1 MQPVSDK
8 GGVQGNSSELGRTGD
23 AGLENHQR
31 GEAPAAGAATP
42 AMVQK
47 SIGVAFPKPKDTP
60 LTDAP
65 LAATEVADAVNDT
78 SPGGNIP
85 AEMTGSD
92 TGDSLAASEPT
103 VVVRGATSSLANTGL
118 STINTSEVDSLIL
131 QASQGD
137 PAAQAELAEK
147 YFSGDGIQ
155 KDLGQAVY
163 WYKKAAEQGQIH
175 AQISLSGM
183 YRRGTGVTQD
193 LKRAAY
199 WCTKAAEQG
208 HRFSQSGLGFLYEIG
223 SGVEQNFEQAAYW
236 HLRSSM
242 KSAVDPS
249 RKNFK
254 CRFGGEEVL
263 KCLLEVLKK
272 YPEFHGPKKLEFS
285 LFKFSQP
292 TFEMLD
298 QLIQFDQSIES
309 LIISNDI
316 NYEAEQDSPLIER
329 LINSLRE
336 ENTSLIELK
345 FDNIDEALQIQL
357 DQLLEQNKVVGEL
370 RRYVSKHPT
379 VNSDDLPL
387 EVLVQVMDKLIIHRI
402 RNGQDKAATQAA
414 VDEFLMG
421 AQYQVL
427 ESSRTQPD
435 TI

>member
-1 MQPVSDK
+1 MRPVSDK

-78 SPGGNIP
+78 SPGGNTP

-92 TGDSLAASEPT
+92 TGNSLAASEPT
-103 VVVRGATSSLANTGL
+103 VVVRGATSSIANTGL

-147 YFSGDGIQ
+147 YFRGDGIQ
-155 KDLGQAVY
+155 EDLEQAVY
-163 WYKKAAEQGQIH
+163 WYKKAAEQGHID
-175 AQISLSGM
+175 AQRSLSGM
-183 YRRGTGVTQD
+183 YRKGTGVTQD
-193 LKRAAY
+193 FKRAAY
-199 WCTKAAEQG
+199 WCEKAAEQND
-208 HRFSQSGLGFLYEIG
+208 RYSQSVLGWLYEIG

-236 HLRSSM
+236 NLRGSM

-254 CRFGGEEVL
+254 CYLGDEEVL
-263 KCLLEVLKK
+263 KCLPEVLKK
-272 YPEFHGPKKLEFS
+272 HPEFHGTKKLEFIR
-285 LFKFSQP
+285 LKFSQP

-298 QLIQFDQSIES
+298 QLIRFDPSIES
-309 LIISNDI
+309 LIISSDE
-316 NYEAEQDSPLIER
+316 NYEAEQASPLIER

-336 ENTSLIELK
+336 ENTRLITLK

-357 DQLLEQNKVVGEL
+357 DQLLAQNKVIGEL
-370 RRYVSKHPT
+370 RSHVSKTPFKK
-379 VNSDDLPL
+379 SDDLPI
-387 EVLVQVMDKLIIHRI
+387 EVLALAVDKLIVHRI
-402 RNGQDKAATQAA
+402 RSGEYKATTQAV
-414 VDEFLMG
+414 VDEFLMKT
-421 AQYQVL
+421 
-427 ESSRTQPD
+427 S
-435 TI
+435 

>member
-8 GGVQGNSSELGRTGD
+8 GGVQGNSSALDRTGD

-31 GEAPAAGAATP
+31 AEAPAAGAATP

-65 LAATEVADAVNDT
+65 LAATEAADAVNDT

-92 TGDSLAASEPT
+92 TGNSPAASEPT

-147 YFSGDGIQ
+147 YFNGDGIEE
-155 KDLGQAVY
+155 DLEQAVY
-163 WYKKAAEQGQIH
+163 WYKKAAEQGDID
-175 AQISLSGM
+175 AQTSLSGM
-183 YRRGTGVTQD
+183 YRKGTGVTQD
-193 LKRAAY
+193 LKWAAY
-199 WCTKAAEQG
+199 WCAKAAEQND
-208 HRFSQSGLGFLYEIG
+208 RYSQSFLGFLYETG

-236 HLRSSM
+236 NLRSCM
-242 KSAVDPS
+242 KSVADPS

-254 CRFGGEEVL
+254 CRFEGEEVL
-263 KCLLEVLKK
+263 KCLPEVLKK
-272 YPEFHGPKKLEFS
+272 HPEFHGPKKLEFIP
-285 LFKFSQP
+285 FKFSQP

-298 QLIQFDQSIES
+298 QLIRFDPSIES
-309 LIISNDI
+309 LIISNDE
-316 NYEAEQDSPLIER
+316 NYEAEQASPLIER

-336 ENTSLIELK
+336 QNTRLITLK

-357 DQLLEQNKVVGEL
+357 DQLLAQNKVIGEL
-370 RRYVSKHPT
+370 RSHVSKTPFKK
-379 VNSDDLPL
+379 SDDLPI
-387 EVLVQVMDKLIIHRI
+387 EVLALAVDKLIVHRI
-402 RNGQDKAATQAA
+402 RSGENKATTQAV
-414 VDEFLMG
+414 VDEFLMKT
-421 AQYQVL
+421 
-427 ESSRTQPD
+427 S
-435 TI
+435 